1 MHLWSFPSFLW
12 SYQSVPDQ
20 PGQHDDLQKIVSPF
34 TEIEG
39 DAAKLMAATKK
50 KAHSASFT

>member
-1 MHLWSFPSFLW
+1 MLFL
-12 SYQSVPDQ
+12 QSVPDQ

-50 KAHSASFT
+50 KRTVQILHNFLTS